1 MHPFFSQKLV
11 LHLLLLLTSST
22 LLTFGNIQ
30 TSFDIALS
38 QIAMLHLLHLWKIRK
53 FDSFSCLEELPVS
66 ARNPEPPKN
75 PSNLP
80 QNRLKC
86 LRRTFI
92 PPRQKLALYGAL
104 K

>member
-11 LHLLLLLTSST
+11 LHLLLLL
-22 LLTFGNIQ
+22 L
-30 TSFDIALS
+30 
-38 QIAMLHLLHLWKIRK
+38 LWKIRK
-53 FDSFSCLEELPVS
+53 IDSFSCLEELPVL
-66 ARNPEPPKN
+66 ARNPEPPKD

-104 K
+104 KRAVKIL

>member
-1 MHPFFSQKLV
+1 MHFYFSQKQV
-11 LHLLLLLTSST
+11 LHL
-22 LLTFGNIQ
+22 
-30 TSFDIALS
+30 
-38 QIAMLHLLHLWKIRK
+38 LHLLHLWKIRK
-53 FDSFSCLEELPVS
+53 NDSFSCLEELPVS

-80 QNRLKC
+80 QNRFKC

-92 PPRQKLALYGAL
+92 PPRQKFALYGAL